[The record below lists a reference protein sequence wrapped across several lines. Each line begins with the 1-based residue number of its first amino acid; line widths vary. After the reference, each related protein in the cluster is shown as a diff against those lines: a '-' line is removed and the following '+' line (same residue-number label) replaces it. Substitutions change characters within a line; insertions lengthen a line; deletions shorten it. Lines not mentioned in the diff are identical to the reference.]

1 MLSLHNVCQTSAA
14 DTKDRADGKQTDAT
28 GKAIKDMLGSEVV
41 YEYVSPYA
49 GLAFWLASMSQDQQS
64 KISKLPGVSLT
75 QQLAG
80 VGDFY

>member
-1 MLSLHNVCQTSAA
+1 MPNFGRGH
-14 DTKDRADGKQTDAT
+14 KGPGGWKQTDAT

-49 GLAFWLASMSQDQQS
+49 GLACWLAPMSQDQQS